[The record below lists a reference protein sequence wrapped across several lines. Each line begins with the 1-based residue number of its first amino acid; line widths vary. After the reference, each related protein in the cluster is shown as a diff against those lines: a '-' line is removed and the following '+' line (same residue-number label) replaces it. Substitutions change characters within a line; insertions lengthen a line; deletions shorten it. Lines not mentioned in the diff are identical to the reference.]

1 MSSTKTAPAPSS
13 IITSAPY
20 SDLTETLTKSPTSS
34 SSSSTSPATTRS
46 KSHSQSSA
54 SSSSS
59 DAYAQRAM
67 DHTSTWQPKLDRRQ
81 SWSQEQYKHEMQLR
95 SGSTGGSV
103 RKVVG
108 EEGFTEGGHGY

>member
-1 MSSTKTAPAPSS
+1 MSSKTAAPSS
-13 IITSAPY
+13 TITSAPY
-20 SDLTETLTKSPTSS
+20 STLTETLTKSPTS
-34 SSSSTSPATTRS
+34 TSPVTRS
-46 KSHSQSSA
+46 KSHSQSST
-54 SSSSS
+54 SSS

-95 SGSTGGSV
+95 SGSTGGGSV

-108 EEGFTEGGHGY
+108 EEGFTEGRGI

>member
-1 MSSTKTAPAPSS
+1 MSSTKTAAPSS

-34 SSSSTSPATTRS
+34 TSPATTRS
-46 KSHSQSSA
+46 KSHSQSST

-103 RKVVG
+103 RKVG